1 MATSNVNPSGSSSGG
16 NNHSKYL
23 NKLRELKSRRMEGT
37 KSNHQEVVAEDKRS
51 KLPSNWE
58 AKKARADW
66 ILSSEARRKDAADRG
81 EDYDMTK
88 LLEIGADEAE
98 RKDRKNRLKNP
109 DKGFSGFEQ
118 ATIRQYNRLVKDVK
132 PDMEEYEKA
141 KETLGE
147 AFFPGRNTIVHG
159 LHKDTPEAVNR
170 MVEDLHK
177 QIEKRE
183 KYSRRRRH
191 DDDAEI
197 DYINERNMR
206 FNKKLDRFYGEYTT
220 EIKQNLERGTA
231 I

>member
-1 MATSNVNPSGSSSGG
+1 MASSNPGPSGSNIYSK
-16 NNHSKYL
+16 HSDRMA
-23 NKLRELKSRRMEGT
+23 KLRELKSRRTEAT
-37 KSNHQEVVAEDKRS
+37 KQNHQEVVAEDKRS
-51 KLPSNWE
+51 KLPANWE

-66 ILSSEARRKDAADRG
+66 IISSETRRKEAADRG
-81 EDYDMTK
+81 EDYDKVK
-88 LLEIGADEAE
+88 LLDIGADEAE
-98 RKDRKNRLKNP
+98 RNDRKNRMKNP

-118 ATIRQYNRLVKDVK
+118 ATVRQYNRLVKDIK
-132 PDMEEYEKA
+132 PNMEQYDTA

-147 AFFPGRNTIVHG
+147 AFYPGKNTIVHG